1 MSRFTPWLVAISM
14 VIIAASLSAVLY
26 TSAGMPL
33 TEAAWI
39 GIGVFLLMIVVQLF
53 ATRGKESTGL
63 VSRLDDIGGA

>member
-26 TSAGMPL
+26 SSLGMTL

-39 GIGVFLLMIVVQLF
+39 GIGLFLLMIV
-53 ATRGKESTGL
+53 
-63 VSRLDDIGGA
+63 I